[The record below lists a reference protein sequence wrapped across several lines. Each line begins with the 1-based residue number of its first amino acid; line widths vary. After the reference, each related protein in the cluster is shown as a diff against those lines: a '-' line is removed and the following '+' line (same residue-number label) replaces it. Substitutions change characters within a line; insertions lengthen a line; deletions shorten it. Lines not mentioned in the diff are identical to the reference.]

1 MNELAALLL
10 TALYYTF
17 FLPVHTLFRG
27 LALVLSP
34 VYYGLQFVLLPFIY
48 LAHIVWRILVL
59 PFVLLAKLETLYV
72 YLGVAGIIGVFAGGV
87 LYFSFSLL
95 KSTFNLDSYDDVY
108 GVTAAEYRA
117 ARRKRKAEESYAEA
131 PILVGHGRPKDL
143 RFLKPRDVLVQTIL
157 EEDDSDY

>member
-1 MNELAALLL
+1 MHNPRPALRSSAPPRYAPSLTRDLIPDHPRRAQPIDPNPPQIHHPPGAMNELAALLL

-59 PFVLLAKLETLYV
+59 PFVLLAKLEVYIVLCLLWVPTLC
-72 YLGVAGIIGVFAGGV
+72 
-87 LYFSFSLL
+87 
-95 KSTFNLDSYDDVY
+95 
-108 GVTAAEYRA
+108 
-117 ARRKRKAEESYAEA
+117 
-131 PILVGHGRPKDL
+131 
-143 RFLKPRDVLVQTIL
+143 
-157 EEDDSDY
+157 